1 MHADDVHMPGRSQAF
16 AQCQSSG
23 HAHSD
28 VRAPTVGVFREQ
40 DEEEEED
47 EEPGAAERC
56 VAKDQPKIES
66 QNQFKKKTISVI
78 SAAFGFRRKT
88 RNAALHLA
96 RNAAGRRRC
105 GTSCRQHTRGA
116 TVPSTD
122 RCLTPQQRKKL
133 SKTGTR
139 EQKNIQTNRA
149 RTSSLARGG
158 LLPTEPDSHK
168 RRAAAPRANCE
179 SRVLRSQQQ
188 PRNTTRQVSLAS
200 VVCECSL
207 RCSKRSRSKGG
218 RQFSNRTLS
227 STFGFFFFLEI

>member
-1 MHADDVHMPGRSQAF
+1 MQANAF

-56 VAKDQPKIES
+56 ASRKKEPKS
-66 QNQFKKKTISVI
+66 NFQKQFKKKKSIRRKLRGFS
-78 SAAFGFRRKT
+78 AFGERGKRRSAPT
-88 RNAALHLA
+88 RS
-96 RNAAGRRRC
+96 AAGRRRC

-122 RCLTPQQRKKL
+122 RCLTPQQQKKAL
-133 SKTGTR
+133 ENGHTR
-139 EQKNIQTNRA
+139 AKKFGRRRG

-158 LLPTEPDSHK
+158 LLPP
-168 RRAAAPRANCE
+168 
-179 SRVLRSQQQ
+179 
-188 PRNTTRQVSLAS
+188 
-200 VVCECSL
+200 
-207 RCSKRSRSKGG
+207 
-218 RQFSNRTLS
+218 NRTR
-227 STFGFFFFLEI
+227 TRGGPPRLEPTA